1 MSSEKFPVFNG
12 VADELRPWI
21 SSIEVGTI
29 KRDEIPVF
37 SGDDLRPWINWM
49 DNRFAAE
56 DFTDDQKMAL
66 AYAVIRGED
75 ESWYNNRV
83 SRRPFQNW
91 KDLKDAM
98 LLRKWQETEMMRQS
112 PSFVVIDSIP
122 EADATNIEE
131 TDSCLVTD
139 CDHDDDD
146 NDHDDSGF
154 VQEALHYEETILAEE
169 EEEVESKPEDRGQR
183 TEDRGHLEMGLPPKS
198 WMFKFSA

>member
-1 MSSEKFPVFNG
+1 MKVSRDVSTY
-12 VADELRPWI
+12 
-21 SSIEVGTI
+21 SIQSGASTMGFI
-29 KRDEIPVF
+29 EIPVF

-49 DNRFAAE
+49 ENRFAVE

-66 AYAVIRGED
+66 AYAVIRGET

-98 LLRKWQETEMMRQS
+98 LLEVMRPS
-112 PSFVVIDSIP
+112 PSFVVTDSIP
-122 EADATNIEE
+122 EADASNIEA
-131 TDSCLVTD
+131 TDSCLVID
-139 CDHDDDD
+139 CDHDNDG

-169 EEEVESKPEDRGQR
+169 EEVESKPEDRRQNKMS
-183 TEDRGHLEMGLPPKS
+183 LAPKS
-198 WMFKFSA
+198 

>member
-29 KRDEIPVF
+29 KRDGETSSALRRTSMEVSRDVSTELIQFGAFTMGVMEIPVF

-49 DNRFAAE
+49 ENRFAAE
-56 DFTDDQKMAL
+56 DFTDDQKMVL
-66 AYAVIRGED
+66 AYAVIRGEA
-75 ESWYNNRV
+75 ESWYNNR
-83 SRRPFQNW
+83 
-91 KDLKDAM
+91 
-98 LLRKWQETEMMRQS
+98 
-112 PSFVVIDSIP
+112 
-122 EADATNIEE
+122 ADATNIEE

-154 VQEALHYEETILAEE
+154 MQEALHYEETILAEE
-169 EEEVESKPEDRGQR
+169 EEVELKPEDRTR
-183 TEDRGHLEMGLPPKS
+183 
-198 WMFKFSA
+198 